1 MNDMAVLRILST
13 TCVFF
18 GILVFVAV
26 ITGYAGADLFQ
37 AFLLVVGGV
46 LLEAIDR
53 MVKSLNGIHEELKK
67 LSGSEGEANE

>member
-1 MNDMAVLRILST
+1 MAVLRILST

-67 LSGSEGEANE
+67 LSGFDDEANE

>member
-1 MNDMAVLRILST
+1 MAVLRILST

-26 ITGYAGADLFQ
+26 IMGYAGADLFQ

-67 LSGSEGEANE
+67 LSGSYDAANE

>member
-1 MNDMAVLRILST
+1 MAVLRILST

-26 ITGYAGADLFQ
+26 ITGYAGVDLFQ

>member
-1 MNDMAVLRILST
+1 MAVLRILST

-26 ITGYAGADLFQ
+26 ITGYAGADLLQ

>member
-1 MNDMAVLRILST
+1 MAVLRILST

-26 ITGYAGADLFQ
+26 ITGYVGADLFQ

-67 LSGSEGEANE
+67 LSGSDDEANE

>member
-1 MNDMAVLRILST
+1 MAVLRILST

-26 ITGYAGADLFQ
+26 ITGYVGADLFQ
-37 AFLLVVGGV
+37 AFLLIVGGV

-67 LSGSEGEANE
+67 LSGSDVEANE